1 MKTLCALLLALSSSY
16 AAASAQSSSA
26 AAPAQRSISR
36 IAFGPPG
43 VLFAADWKA
52 GRVFA
57 YRLAP
62 AAGAADRPFNL
73 RALQAPLASALGDA
87 RFKIHDLA
95 MRPGTAEAY
104 LAIEAGA
111 AQTPAIVRVTPDG
124 AVTKLDL
131 AALAPASTALKKAGG
146 NLEFWDHVPETAY
159 TVTDMKW
166 HAGRLYV
173 AGLANQTFS
182 STLRILDYPFARQTM
197 ASIEIYHTV
206 HDQYETRAPIR
217 AMAFATVGGAD
228 TLLAG
233 YLCSP
238 LVAIPVAKL
247 ADGAHVR
254 AKTLAELGVAGIPT
268 GMLVYDQ
275 PDMTGKTSYPFV
287 LVNERYRPSV
297 AIPLGGIA
305 KIDAGP
311 GITKPP
317 SMMAPAGAEVG
328 AIVEDFDGVSHIDNQ
343 DANFFIALR
352 RDLDSGEPQLVSYD
366 KHASFRLSDADISD
380 YDFPDYK
387 YAGKF
392 QHDVILPLQNALKR
406 EEGFPNLVIPQ

>member
-1 MKTLCALLLALSSSY
+1 MKTSCALVVALLWSCAV
-16 AAASAQSSSA
+16 ASAQSSHP

-52 GRVFA
+52 GRVYA

-62 AAGAADRPFNL
+62 ATAAADRPFNL
-73 RALQAPLASALGDA
+73 RALQGPLAAALGNA
-87 RFKIHDLA
+87 RFKIRDLA
-95 MRPGTAEAY
+95 MRPGSAEAY
-104 LAIEAGA
+104 LAIESGA
-111 AQTPAIVRVTPDG
+111 AEVPAIVRVTPDG
-124 AVTKLDL
+124 TVRKLDL
-131 AALAPASTALKKAGG
+131 ASLGANSTALEKAGG
-146 NLEFWDHVPETAY
+146 SLEFWDRVPETAY

-173 AGLANQTFS
+173 AGLANQAFS
-182 STLRILDYPFARQTM
+182 STLRILSYPFARQTM

-217 AMAFATVGGAD
+217 AMTFATVGGAD

-268 GMLVYDQ
+268 SMLVYDQ
-275 PDMTGKTSYPFV
+275 PDMTGKKSYPFV

-305 KIDAGP
+305 KVDAGP
-311 GITKPP
+311 GITSPP
-317 SMMAPAGAEVG
+317 SMMAPAGADVG

-366 KHASFRLSDADISD
+366 KHASFRLSDADLSD

-387 YAGKF
+387 YAGRF
-392 QHDVILPLQNALKR
+392 QRDVILPLQNMLKK
-406 EEGFPNLVIPQ
+406 EEGFPDLTIPQ